1 MPENVP
7 RWIHCCLDFM
17 CPDKLEAINTSKSFK
32 GKSGLNSYNVKGIFI
47 YVKYGTSHGIGIESI
62 R

>member
-32 GKSGLNSYNVKGIFI
+32 SKSGLNSYNVKGIFI
-47 YVKYGTSHGIGIESI
+47 YVKYAF
-62 R
+62 